1 MNGTIDSPEVT
12 VGETIVALQG
22 REYNFAPTDAIHD
35 AWAPQGA
42 DYDYATNSCSGL
54 CKDYLQVT
62 FLLLPPATKLGQG
75 NIFRSVCQEFCSQR
89 GGLPHCMLDT
99 HRGNGGKPKPP
110 WQGSHPW
117 QRSPPR
123 QGRQPG
129 QGDPLIKT
137 LIKIKTPRQGDPLG
151 KETLLEI
158 WPTSGR
164 YASYWDAYL

>member
-1 MNGTIDSPEVT
+1 MNGTMDSPEVT

-35 AWAPQGA
+35 VWAPQGA

-89 GGLPHCMLDT
+89 GGSAPLHAGYP
-99 HRGNGGKPKPP
+99 
-110 WQGSHPW
+110 QG
-117 QRSPPR
+117 
-123 QGRQPG
+123 
-129 QGDPLIKT
+129 
-137 LIKIKTPRQGDPLG
+137 
-151 KETLLEI
+151 
-158 WPTSGR
+158 
-164 YASYWDAYL
+164 